1 MVDQNDLNYI
11 ARTAFRDIA
20 DQDYITARWGYKSR
34 LSIQFCGSTMYREV
48 FKSNIVI

>member
-20 DQDYITARWGYKSR
+20 DQDYITARWCYKSR
-34 LSIQFCGSTMYREV
+34 LSIQFCWMAQQCIEKY
-48 FKSNIVI
+48 